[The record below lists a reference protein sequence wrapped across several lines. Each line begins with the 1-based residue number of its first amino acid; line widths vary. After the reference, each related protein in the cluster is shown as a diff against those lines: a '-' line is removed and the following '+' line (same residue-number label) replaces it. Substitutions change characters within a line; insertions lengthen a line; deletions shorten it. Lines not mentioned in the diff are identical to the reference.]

1 MKFWNIYLFF
11 SICYYYYHY
20 YFIASRRWFFLTY
33 TYTNFGLSNLEFFIE
48 SLSVSNMFTVFFSF
62 LFLFFHFLYICFYY
76 YYYYYCLCLC
86 VLYVYKPCWET
97 NKISSR
103 FESCFVF
110 YFRIF
115 HFCIA
120 ELWIL
125 VKYTETKNKKKK
137 RILKAHYWWS
147 VQLQT
152 TQFLVLQRDC
162 KNQVIEKIGTA
173 RGPRAL
179 L

>member
-1 MKFWNIYLFF
+1 MSFSLNPFMSQIRLQYFFFF
-11 SICYYYYHY
+11 SLSFLSFFYIFV
-20 YFIASRRWFFLTY
+20 FIIIIIIIIIIIVHVYVFSTC
-33 TYTNFGLSNLEFFIE
+33 TNLVEKRIRFPQGLSL
-48 SLSVSNMFTVFFSF
+48 
-62 LFLFFHFLYICFYY
+62 
-76 YYYYYCLCLC
+76 
-86 VLYVYKPCWET
+86 VLYL
-97 NKISSR
+97 
-103 FESCFVF
+103 

-162 KNQVIEKIGTA
+162 KNQVIEKIGTS

>member
-1 MKFWNIYLFF
+1 MSFSLNPFMSQICLQYFFFF
-11 SICYYYYHY
+11 SLSFLSFFYIFV
-20 YFIASRRWFFLTY
+20 FIIIIIIIIVHVYVFSTC
-33 TYTNFGLSNLEFFIE
+33 TNLVEKRIRFPQGLSL
-48 SLSVSNMFTVFFSF
+48 
-62 LFLFFHFLYICFYY
+62 
-76 YYYYYCLCLC
+76 
-86 VLYVYKPCWET
+86 VLYL
-97 NKISSR
+97 
-103 FESCFVF
+103 

-125 VKYTETKNKKKK
+125 VKYAETKNKKKK

>member
-1 MKFWNIYLFF
+1 MSFSLNPFMSQICWQYFFFF
-11 SICYYYYHY
+11 SLSFLSFFDIFV
-20 YFIASRRWFFLTY
+20 FIIIIIIIISIIIIVYVYVFSTC
-33 TYTNFGLSNLEFFIE
+33 TNLVEKRIRFPQGLSL
-48 SLSVSNMFTVFFSF
+48 
-62 LFLFFHFLYICFYY
+62 
-76 YYYYYCLCLC
+76 
-86 VLYVYKPCWET
+86 VLYL
-97 NKISSR
+97 
-103 FESCFVF
+103 

-125 VKYTETKNKKKK
+125 VKYTKTKNKKKK
-137 RILKAHYWWS
+137 RILKVHYWWS

-173 RGPRAL
+173 RAPGTL